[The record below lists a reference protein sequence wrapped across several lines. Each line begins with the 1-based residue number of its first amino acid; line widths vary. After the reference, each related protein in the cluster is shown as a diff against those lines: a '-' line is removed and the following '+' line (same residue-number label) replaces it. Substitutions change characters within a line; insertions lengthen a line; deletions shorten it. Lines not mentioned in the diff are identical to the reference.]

1 MKSEDFDYNL
11 PKKLIAIYPKDKRDE
26 SRLLVLNKKKGSINH
41 KIFFNITD
49 YLIPGDLLVLNNTK
63 VIPAQL
69 FCEKDGK
76 ETELLLT
83 QRLSH
88 SEWKVL
94 ITKPKQ
100 DAVINFPGKM
110 SGKLI
115 KNSQNDWI
123 VVFDRE
129 ADEYIQSYGKMPLPP
144 YIERNSEDKDKS
156 TYQTIY
162 AKKDGAIAAHT
173 AGLHFTEQLLEQ
185 IRNNCVDIKFITL
198 HVGIGT
204 FRPVKTENIADHVMH
219 KEYVEI
225 PEDTSSA
232 VSFAKKS
239 SRRVVAV
246 GTTSVRALESAAG
259 ESGIL
264 EPISDFTDLFIYPPY
279 NYKIVDAMITN
290 FHLPKSTLL
299 MLVSAFCGRELLFET
314 YSAAIKENYR
324 FLSYG
329 DAMFIY

>member
-204 FRPVKTENIADHVMH
+204 FRPVKTENIACM
-219 KEYVEI
+219 
-225 PEDTSSA
+225 TW
-232 VSFAKKS
+232 
-239 SRRVVAV
+239 
-246 GTTSVRALESAAG
+246 
-259 ESGIL
+259 
-264 EPISDFTDLFIYPPY
+264 
-279 NYKIVDAMITN
+279 
-290 FHLPKSTLL
+290 
-299 MLVSAFCGRELLFET
+299 
-314 YSAAIKENYR
+314 
-324 FLSYG
+324 
-329 DAMFIY
+329 